1 MERDG
6 MAVQQVCYLYV
17 KIPQA
22 RSRTLPYTAAI
33 LENLKVNYIINYIS
47 FLISNIRVYS
57 EFHKGEPLFY
67 A

>member
-1 MERDG
+1 

-33 LENLKVNYIINYIS
+33 LEILKVNYIINYL

-57 EFHKGEPLFY
+57 EFHKGVPFFY

>member
-47 FLISNIRVYS
+47 F
-57 EFHKGEPLFY
+57 
-67 A
+67 